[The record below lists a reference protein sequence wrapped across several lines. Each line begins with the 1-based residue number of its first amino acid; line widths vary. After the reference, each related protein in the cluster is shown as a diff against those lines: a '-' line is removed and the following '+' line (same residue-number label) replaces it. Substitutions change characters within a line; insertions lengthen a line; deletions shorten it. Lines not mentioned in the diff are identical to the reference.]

1 MIVLISLVGT
11 LTQIRM
17 GAGYITFPGM
27 VQEGSIC
34 ISYVTI
40 QTFYAFSTVNY
51 YLGYLASY
59 FLGMIVPIR

>member
-1 MIVLISLVGT
+1 MFISLVGT

-17 GAGYITFPGM
+17 GTGCIIFPGM

-40 QTFYAFSTVNY
+40 QIVYAFSTVN
-51 YLGYLASY
+51 
-59 FLGMIVPIR
+59 